1 MEYVAPSHM
10 HRQHDRLY
18 ASSLRHNTV
27 LVRGPDLQVRCLTT
41 RNESLCLADRSGD
54 RLPGVRI
61 DAL

>member
-1 MEYVAPSHM
+1 MEYDM

-27 LVRGPDLQVRCLTT
+27 LVRGPDLQVRGLTT
-41 RNESLCLADRSGD
+41 MSQKRADRSGA